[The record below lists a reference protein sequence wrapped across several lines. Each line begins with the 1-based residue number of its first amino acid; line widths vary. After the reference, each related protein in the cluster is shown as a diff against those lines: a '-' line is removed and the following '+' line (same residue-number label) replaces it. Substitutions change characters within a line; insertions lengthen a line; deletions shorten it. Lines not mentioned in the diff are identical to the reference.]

1 VKIESKVKLLNC
13 YNVELSQR
21 RKPLCDSTIQPFN
34 NSTNSAFTLIEVILA
49 IGVASIVLIAAN
61 AVFFTALHLRNATAD
76 VVDAASPID
85 QSLALLRRDL
95 ECAVTPKASGVLSGD
110 FKIGNVTS
118 TGISDPVSAEI
129 YTATGAL
136 SDSAPW
142 GDIQRVTYEL
152 KNSTTGNAAGKDLY
166 RSVTRNILATATPD
180 VEDQLMIRGV
190 DSVEFSAYDG
200 SQWNDSWDTT
210 DTTSANTNL
219 PVAVRVEIQLAGSGK
234 NDSPIEILVPID
246 SQTRTNSTSTVGGS

>member
-1 VKIESKVKLLNC
+1 M
-13 YNVELSQR
+13 
-21 RKPLCDSTIQPFN
+21 
-34 NSTNSAFTLIEVILA
+34 ILA

-61 AVFFTALHLRNATAD
+61 AAFFTALHLRDATAD
-76 VVDAASPID
+76 AVDAASPID
-85 QSLALLRRDL
+85 QSLTLLRRDL
-95 ECAVTPKASGVLSGD
+95 QCAVTPKASGVLSGD

-118 TGISDPVSAEI
+118 TGISDPVAAEI

-136 SDSAPW
+136 SENAPW

-152 KNSTTGNAAGKDLY
+152 KNSTSGGNGRDMY
-166 RSVTRNILATATPD
+166 RSVTRNLLTETTPD

-190 DSVEFSAYDG
+190 DSVRFSAYDG

-219 PVAVRVEIQLAGSGK
+219 PVAVRVDIQLTSSGK
-234 NDSPIEILVPID
+234 NSLPIEILVPID
-246 SQTRTNSTSTVGGS
+246 SQSRTNSTSTVGAGS

>member
-1 VKIESKVKLLNC
+1 VKIE
-13 YNVELSQR
+13 
-21 RKPLCDSTIQPFN
+21 TN
-34 NSTNSAFTLIEVILA
+34 NAAAFTLIEMILA

-61 AVFFTALHLRNATAD
+61 AAFFTALHLRDATAD
-76 VVDAASPID
+76 AVDAASPID
-85 QSLALLRRDL
+85 QSLTLLRRDL
-95 ECAVTPKASGVLSGD
+95 QCAVTPKASGVLSGD

-118 TGISDPVSAEI
+118 TGISEPVAAEI

-136 SDSAPW
+136 SENAPW

-152 KNSTTGNAAGKDLY
+152 KNSTSGVNGRDMY
-166 RSVTRNILATATPD
+166 RSVTRNLLTETTPD

-190 DSVEFSAYDG
+190 DSVQFSAYDG

-219 PVAVRVEIQLAGSGK
+219 PVAVRVDIQLTSSGK
-234 NDSPIEILVPID
+234 NSLPIEILVPID
-246 SQTRTNSTSTVGGS
+246 SQSRTNSTSTVGAGS

>member
-1 VKIESKVKLLNC
+1 MKIE
-13 YNVELSQR
+13 
-21 RKPLCDSTIQPFN
+21 TN
-34 NSTNSAFTLIEVILA
+34 NAAAFTLIEMILA

-61 AVFFTALHLRNATAD
+61 AAFFTALHLRDATAD
-76 VVDAASPID
+76 AVDAASPID
-85 QSLALLRRDL
+85 QSLTLLRRDL
-95 ECAVTPKASGVLSGD
+95 QCAVTPKASGVLSGD

-118 TGISDPVSAEI
+118 TGISEPVAAEI

-136 SDSAPW
+136 SENAPW

-152 KNSTTGNAAGKDLY
+152 KNSTSGVNGRDLY
-166 RSVTRNILATATPD
+166 RSVTRNLLTETTPD

-190 DSVEFSAYDG
+190 DSVQFSAYDG

-219 PVAVRVEIQLAGSGK
+219 PVAVRVDIQLTSSGK
-234 NDSPIEILVPID
+234 NSLPIEILVPID
-246 SQTRTNSTSTVGGS
+246 SQSRTNSTSTVGAGS